1 MVRPAEFEEK
11 DFEGPL
17 YQQLLLGSPHFFTP
31 GQVFEGHFGIDAAL
45 AAESIA
51 FWSYFGR
58 SCSIGGVVLNDF
70 RWGFVWRRLGRRRT
84 LPNFSVNALIQAKR
98 PDVLM
103 GRRSDFSARGISG
116 PYWRFV
122 VRQHQQQILE
132 RVSRILSNRA
142 LVVYAAPAFDTF
154 EILYDLTESGRI
166 VENSSFASIS
176 RLSGHNSWNYD
187 RPGSIGIAASTPE
200 LVEEPSIADQVEE
213 VLKSYD
219 NESDANK
226 GLAKLHSAV
235 LEVCKESAAENGLA
249 KFFLR
254 KHESQ
259 VGRIQEAELKH
270 KDEVT
275 AFVGVVMFCDIC
287 DVMWCPLGQ
296 V

>member
-45 AAESIA
+45 AVRSFV

-58 SCSIGGVVLNDF
+58 SRPIGGVRLNDF

-98 PDVLM
+98 PDVLK

-116 PYWRFV
+116 QYWRFV
-122 VRQHQQQILE
+122 VRKHQQQILE
-132 RVSRILSNRA
+132 RVFRILRNRA
-142 LVVYAAPAFDTF
+142 LVVYVAAAFDTF
-154 EILYDLTESGRI
+154 DILYDLTESGRI
-166 VENSSFASIS
+166 VENSSFVSIS
-176 RLSGHNSWNYD
+176 RLSGHDSWNYD
-187 RPGSIGIAASTPE
+187 RPGAIGIAASSPE
-200 LVEEPSIADQVEE
+200 IVEEPNISDQVEE

-219 NESDANK
+219 YESDAHK
-226 GLAKLHSAV
+226 GLANLHSAI
-235 LEVCKESAAENGLA
+235 LEVCKESAPENGLA

-254 KHESQ
+254 MYESQ
-259 VGRIQEAELKH
+259 VGRIQEAEFKH
-270 KDEVT
+270 KDEVI
-275 AFVGVVMFCDIC
+275 AFLGVVMFCDIC

-296 V
+296 L